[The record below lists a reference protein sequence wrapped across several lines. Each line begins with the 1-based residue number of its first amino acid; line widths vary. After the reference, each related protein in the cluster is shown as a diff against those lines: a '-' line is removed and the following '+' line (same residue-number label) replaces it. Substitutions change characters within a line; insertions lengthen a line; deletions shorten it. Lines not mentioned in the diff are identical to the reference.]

1 MNIGITKELKIKMLQ
16 ALKNGYWD
24 NKELES
30 FIVCLYGSLS
40 DEELNTQIKELAKKL
55 GVSEPITIEIID
67 SREQVKKN

>member
-1 MNIGITKELKIKMLQ
+1 MNIEINRELKIKMLQ

-40 DEELNTQIKELAKKL
+40 D
-55 GVSEPITIEIID
+55 
-67 SREQVKKN
+67 